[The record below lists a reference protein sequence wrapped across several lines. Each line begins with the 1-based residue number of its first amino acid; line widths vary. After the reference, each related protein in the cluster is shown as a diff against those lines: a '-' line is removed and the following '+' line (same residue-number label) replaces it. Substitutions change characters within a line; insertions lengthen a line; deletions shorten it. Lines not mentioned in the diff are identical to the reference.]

1 VSGTRI
7 RGGCVSGV
15 LAIAIA
21 ASAAGA
27 AAQDVAATDL
37 QRAEAT
43 ASELSLPQALWAREL
58 TEQLGIEG
66 SLGEE
71 PTEAERF
78 ALLCPEGAER
88 ETGAGGHRD
97 VAEAY
102 SVSAELAGHGPGEA
116 VREVVSVPAT
126 ALYQLEVEGVGH
138 QRWVIDGRPVG
149 HLDLSQLGVAQA
161 PVVLPLRAGP
171 HELTGTMLRDAR
183 ATRLRL
189 AAWRLVCVSPAEGW
203 RGERPLSWGGWAR
216 TLVGAY
222 GLTPRLP
229 EETGTEQRIEGED
242 YESASAGGGLTRRRL
257 GDAASRGGWATASTS
272 PAEFTWRLRLEQPG
286 VVTLLARTHGAPEQL
301 WSIDGRYR
309 VTVEPEAREGG
320 FAWSPVATLPL
331 SAGEHAVRALVARG
345 SGVDVLRVVHH
356 RSSDAD
362 HLRLVQQLGLAVGAP
377 DSPVPRSAAR
387 GALRRPLA
395 LELSEGFRR
404 RLDGARTAEADV
416 VLSDLEPDGPSERPL
431 SPVLPAEL

>member
-1 VSGTRI
+1 
-7 RGGCVSGV
+7 
-15 LAIAIA
+15 L
-21 ASAAGA
+21 
-27 AAQDVAATDL
+27 
-37 QRAEAT
+37 
-43 ASELSLPQALWAREL
+43 
-58 TEQLGIEG
+58 
-66 SLGEE
+66 
-71 PTEAERF
+71 
-78 ALLCPEGAER
+78 
-88 ETGAGGHRD
+88 GHRWT
-97 VAEAY
+97 
-102 SVSAELAGHGPGEA
+102 AGRSP
-116 VREVVSVPAT
+116 RS
-126 ALYQLEVEGVGH
+126 
-138 QRWVIDGRPVG
+138 
-149 HLDLSQLGVAQA
+149 LDARRRA
-161 PVVLPLRAGP
+161 RARRAALRAGP

-320 FAWSPVATLPL
+320 FAWSPVATPAPAGGTHPRARRAGLGGRRPARDPSPL
-331 SAGEHAVRALVARG
+331 DRRRPPPGRSGARAAGGSAGLSR
-345 SGVDVLRVVHH
+345 
-356 RSSDAD
+356 
-362 HLRLVQQLGLAVGAP
+362 
-377 DSPVPRSAAR
+377 AAR
-387 GALRRPLA
+387 GRAAVAAAPPRPRAGGGAPAAPRRRPRTQIGGGPRRERFRTRLRPA
-395 LELSEGFRR
+395 SPSRSCPPEL
-404 RLDGARTAEADV
+404 
-416 VLSDLEPDGPSERPL
+416 
-431 SPVLPAEL
+431 